1 MPKPD
6 WTSGAQGAIQGGTTG
21 FQAGGPVGGVIGAIT
36 GGTLGLFGGGK
47 KKKKA
52 KRQSTLDERQQRLNE
67 QQHQS
72 ILGEGPLA
80 DLYNYD
86 PQAANNV
93 FDQTVANPA
102 YRKFKEDLAPQITGQ
117 FRSQGLMNSSYA
129 GDALSRI
136 ARDIQEGLDAQRAKY
151 MYGEQSDARN
161 AKRNAVENLQNRQ
174 TFALDTVA
182 PTGGNGFDIG
192 SILGSITPEQISG
205 AKGMFNRAPQSQSLS
220 RGAPAN
226 NSFSLADFGTAR

>member
-151 MYGEQSDARN
+151 MYGEQS
-161 AKRNAVENLQNRQ
+161 
-174 TFALDTVA
+174 
-182 PTGGNGFDIG
+182 GNGFDIG